1 MDNSDCVDMLV
12 RVGHESDK
20 GLGGTK
26 KKVTSVV
33 FCPCIHAAS
42 AQLIDLHTDPKSIQI
57 FLKS

>member
-26 KKVTSVV
+26 KVTSVV

-42 AQLIDLHTDPKSIQI
+42 AQLIDVHTDPKSIKI
-57 FLKS
+57 VLKS